1 MKFVVVTLFPELVE
15 SALGHSILKQARAA
29 GSLQWQ
35 CVDIRTHC
43 EGKHKQADDAPFGGG
58 GGMVMKAGPVIDAVA
73 EAKQAAPGAKV
84 IYLSPQGRAFDQAKA
99 AELAKA
105 DELILLCGHYEG
117 LDERALSACVD
128 EELSLGDFVL
138 TGGELAACV
147 VIDAVSRLKPGVLGN
162 EASAL
167 QDSFSNGLL
176 EHPHYTR
183 PAEGPEGKVPEV
195 LLSGDHAAIA
205 QWRHQESL
213 RNTFK
218 KRPDLLKSA
227 ALDKHDRAFLK
238 ELGWKGETP

>member
-1 MKFVVVTLFPELVE
+1 VKFIVVTLFPELVE

-35 CVDIRTHC
+35 TIDIRQHC
-43 EGKHKQADDAPFGGG
+43 EGRHKQADDAPFGGG
-58 GGMVMKAGPVIDAVA
+58 GGMVMKAAPVISAVA
-73 EAKQAAPGAKV
+73 EAKGAAPGAKV
-84 IYLSPQGRAFDQAKA
+84 IYLSPQGRPFDQAKA
-99 AELAKA
+99 AELARS
-105 DELILLCGHYEG
+105 ESLILLCGHYEG
-117 LDERALSACVD
+117 LDERALQACVD

-162 EASAL
+162 EASAG

-183 PAEGPEGKVPEV
+183 PAEGPEGQVPAV
-195 LLSGDHAAIA
+195 LLSGDHAAIER
-205 QWRHQESL
+205 WRRQESL

-218 KRPDLLKSA
+218 KRPGLLSSA
-227 ALDKHDRAFLK
+227 ALDKNDRAFLNG
-238 ELGWKGETP
+238 LGWKEETS